1 MGARAR
7 TSDEAGRRRDSAA
20 SVRLCA
26 VTRTHHP
33 VENLLRFVPAP
44 DGTIVPDLARRL
56 PGRGVWVEGRRDTVA
71 TAVRRKAFARSLQ
84 RQVAVPEDL
93 PDQVEQ
99 LMLRR
104 LAEAISLANK
114 AGLLVT
120 GFGKVEEL
128 IARGRAVV
136 LIHAADGA
144 PDGVQKLS
152 RKFRAV
158 MSTDGGA
165 DGEVQR
171 AGRAAIVAELTGPQ
185 LDLAIGRSNVVHAA
199 ASGGGAAQ
207 RIVEEAGRLRRYRS
221 GEPQRQVD
229 S

>member
-7 TSDEAGRRRDSAA
+7 TSDEAGRGRHSAPP
-20 SVRLCA
+20 VRLCA
-26 VTRTHHP
+26 VTRIHHP

-56 PGRGVWVEGRRDTVA
+56 PGRGVWVEARRDTVA
-71 TAVRRKAFARSLQ
+71 AAVRRKVFARSLQ

-93 PDQVEQ
+93 PDQVEH
-99 LMLRR
+99 LMIRR
-104 LAEAISLANK
+104 LAEAVSLANK

-128 IARGRAVV
+128 IARGRAVL

-144 PDGVQKLS
+144 PDGVEKLS
-152 RKFRAV
+152 RKLRAI
-158 MSTDGGA
+158 MDEDGGA
-165 DGEVQR
+165 GR
-171 AGRAAIVAELTGPQ
+171 AGQAIVTELTGQQ

-221 GEPQRQVD
+221 GEPQRQAD

>member
-7 TSDEAGRRRDSAA
+7 TSDEAGRGRDSAA

-26 VTRTHHP
+26 VTRIHHP
-33 VENLLRFVPAP
+33 VENLVRFVPAP

-56 PGRGVWVEGRRDTVA
+56 PGRGVWIEGRRDTVA
-71 TAVRRKAFARSLQ
+71 AAVRRKAFARSLQ

-93 PDQVEQ
+93 PDQVEH
-99 LMLRR
+99 LMIRR
-104 LAEAISLANK
+104 LAEAVSLANK

-128 IARGRAVV
+128 IARGRAVL

-144 PDGVQKLS
+144 VDGVQKLS
-152 RKFRAV
+152 RKFAALI
-158 MSTDGGA
+158 GA
-165 DGEVQR
+165 EREADR
-171 AGRAAIVAELTGPQ
+171 AGHAIVTELAGPQ
-185 LDLAIGRSNVVHAA
+185 LDLAIGRPNVVHAA